1 MRVQHHQARAWQGH
15 AEGRGRDNAQRGLLR
30 ASPRYDWADANRTVQ
45 FRKHIEK
52 DGALTRRFLTVFVKA
67 SAARGV
73 TAAVRL
79 AEA

>member
-1 MRVQHHQARAWQGH
+1 V
-15 AEGRGRDNAQRGLLR
+15 
-30 ASPRYDWADANRTVQ
+30 PRCDWADANRTVQ

-67 SAARGV
+67 STARGGV
-73 TAAVRL
+73 TSALRV

>member
-1 MRVQHHQARAWQGH
+1 M
-15 AEGRGRDNAQRGLLR
+15 R